1 MDFFE
6 KIYFFFAQIKKKP
19 YLCRR
24 NVLRIVFTYE
34 LRLVSVIEKH
44 YTNNPIKS
52 DYYEKIPLSFC
63 IGGTADYA
71 C

>member
-6 KIYFFFAQIKKKP
+6 KNLLFFAQIKKKP
-19 YLCRR
+19 YLCGR
-24 NVLRIVFTYE
+24 NVLRLVFTYDA
-34 LRLVSVIEKH
+34 RLVSVIEKH

-52 DYYEKIPLSFC
+52 YYYEKIPLGFC

-71 C
+71 Y